1 LPELQVGIQVR
12 RKWFLMAQA
21 VRESEFPRYLRSLKA
36 INKVAL
42 ESGGIPY
49 VDAVRAREH
58 LNGRAGRE
66 LRQTVPL
73 AELRV
78 LGAFFTG
85 EQMAQR
91 LIESV
96 PTWPSWTFAVD
107 PACGC
112 GDLLLPLARQLPVEE
127 SLTETLKL
135 WGESL
140 AGIDVV
146 PEFVEITRERLLL
159 LAIQRGAS
167 HRIGARLDLAKL
179 LPGLRVGNGVGH
191 PLLGDAD
198 LVVINP
204 PYGGVVAPMGTAW
217 GAGLVTDAAVWLCAT
232 LDRLRA
238 PAQMA
243 ALLPDVLRS
252 GSRYEKWRQHVAKH
266 LAIVSL
272 TSLGQF
278 DSRTDIDVFSLVAR
292 KGITPDGHSTTW
304 PSASLGG
311 STLGDRCGVMV
322 GPVVEHRD
330 PHLGPW
336 ARYITSRDLPQ
347 SGDYVPTRSRRFSR
361 SLVEPPFVAIRR
373 TSRPTD
379 GEARVRPV
387 LIRGDRSV
395 AVENHLIVVRP
406 ERATVEECRR
416 VAEILQSNG
425 TTEWL
430 NERIRTRHLTTV
442 AVRGIPTQ
450 SKSESHDAI
459 PA

>member
-49 VDAVRAREH
+49 VDADRAREH

-322 GPVVEHRD
+322 
-330 PHLGPW
+330 
-336 ARYITSRDLPQ
+336 
-347 SGDYVPTRSRRFSR
+347 DYVPTRSRRFSR